1 MVTLIIVLLIAL
13 DQISKLLVLNK
24 LADGTVVDIIPG
36 FFRLLYVENRG
47 AAFGILQEGRP
58 LFIVITLAVIGFLL
72 YGIYFKRNEVKG
84 MLRVALVLILAG
96 AVGNFIDRLRLHFV
110 VDFLSFRFFGHDF
123 AVFNLADSMIVVGT
137 ILLMLHVFLGHEKSS
152 HAS

>member
-58 LFIVITLAVIGFLL
+58 LFIVITVAVIGFLL
-72 YGIYFKRNEVKG
+72 YGIYRKREEVKG
-84 MLRVALVLILAG
+84 PLRVALVLILAG

-110 VDFLSFRFFGHDF
+110 VDFLSFRFFGRDF
-123 AVFNLADSMIVVGT
+123 AVFNLADCFIVVGT
-137 ILLMLHVFLGHEKSS
+137 ILLMIYVLFGDEKNS

>member
-1 MVTLIIVLLIAL
+1 MVTLIILILIAL
-13 DQISKLLVLNK
+13 DQLSKLAVVRY
-24 LADGTVVDIIPG
+24 LAGGGEVAIIPG

-58 LFIVITLAVIGFLL
+58 LFIVITVAVIGFLL
-72 YGIYFKRNEVKG
+72 YGIYRKRDEVRG
-84 MLRVALVLILAG
+84 LLRVALVLILAG

-123 AVFNLADSMIVVGT
+123 AVFNLADSFIVVGT
-137 ILLMLHVFLGHEKSS
+137 ILLIFHVFLGDEKDS
-152 HAS
+152 HDS

>member
-58 LFIVITLAVIGFLL
+58 LFIVITLAVIAFLL

-137 ILLMLHVFLGHEKSS
+137 ILLMLHVFLGDEKSS

>member
-58 LFIVITLAVIGFLL
+58 LFIVITLAVIAFLL
-72 YGIYFKRNEVKG
+72 YGIYFKRDDVKG

-137 ILLMLHVFLGHEKSS
+137 ILLMLHVFLGDEKSS

>member
-1 MVTLIIVLLIAL
+1 MVTLIILLLIAL
-13 DQISKLLVLNK
+13 DQISKLVVLNR

-36 FFRLLYVENRG
+36 FFRLFYVENRG

-58 LFIVITLAVIGFLL
+58 LFIVITLAVIAFLL

-96 AVGNFIDRLRLHFV
+96 AVGTFIDRLRLHFV

-137 ILLMLHVFLGHEKSS
+137 ILLMLHVFLGDEKSS